1 MSLIVPNRPYSIHDT
16 STFFH
21 VQKKKKRRKKKQ
33 LDADSDDESE
43 HLSVFTGHT
52 RFQDEESYL
61 KQGITVLNV
70 KLFFT
75 I

>member
-1 MSLIVPNRPYSIHDT
+1 MSCFFYSDLK
-16 STFFH
+16 SVFFH

-61 KQGITVLNV
+61 QQGITVLC
-70 KLFFT
+70 KAFFT
-75 I
+75 T